1 MTEKPRT
8 TETNRFRLRS
18 FLLTTALCVAL
29 AALGLVWVLFSTP
42 AEMQPQEREGEL
54 SLLSY
59 AEAQEETEEE
69 AEPEETE
76 PGVRLLDIDE
86 NRIKGKLILVSD
98 PTRVILGSTDP
109 LGFVPG
115 MQLPELVERYDGM
128 AGINAGGYA
137 DDNGLSNGS
146 TPVGLVIRDGVICW
160 GAAGG
165 RYHVV
170 GLTED
175 GRLLVGE
182 MSGQEALDAGI
193 TWAVSFLTYDGYKSE
208 LIVNG
213 QVRKENLGP
222 GVNPRT
228 AIGQREDGTLLL
240 LVLDGRSFETLG
252 ASLED
257 VCSVMLEYGAVTAGN
272 LDGGAS
278 SVMVY
283 EGEIVNHCSSVM
295 EARSIP
301 TAFIVKREG

>member
-59 AEAQEETEEE
+59 AEAQEETEKE

-165 RYHVV
+165 R
-170 GLTED
+170 
-175 GRLLVGE
+175 
-182 MSGQEALDAGI
+182 
-193 TWAVSFLTYDGYKSE
+193 
-208 LIVNG
+208 
-213 QVRKENLGP
+213 
-222 GVNPRT
+222 
-228 AIGQREDGTLLL
+228 
-240 LVLDGRSFETLG
+240 
-252 ASLED
+252 
-257 VCSVMLEYGAVTAGN
+257 
-272 LDGGAS
+272 
-278 SVMVY
+278 
-283 EGEIVNHCSSVM
+283 
-295 EARSIP
+295 
-301 TAFIVKREG
+301 